1 MAYLVHFVILL
12 KKVRRSDTTEPQK
25 KGIATKNTN
34 FVFLPE
40 VIYYILGV
48 LPFFWVQFS
57 KLLTTSFSNNFSL
70 FELLKLF
77 SFLNNVGHVWFIILI
92 FEPSCY
98 TQYPI
103 IRNGDQR

>member
-48 LPFFWVQFS
+48 LPFFRVQFS
-57 KLLTTSFSNNFSL
+57 KLLTTSFSNNFL
-70 FELLKLF
+70 HLNFESF
-77 SFLNNVGHVWFIILI
+77 SAFTNNVGHIQIYF
-92 FEPSCY
+92 FEKKLFVK
-98 TQYPI
+98 T
-103 IRNGDQR
+103 